1 MDESREYLFQEQG
14 ADAPLNVGNLS
25 AGLKSFIIIKLLLE
39 NHSLRERDV
48 LILDEPE
55 IHLHPEWQMKYAEII
70 VLLQKEFDLTVI
82 LTTHSSHFL
91 EALQLYARIHKQ
103 EKKCNYYLT
112 EQSDYGCVLKDM
124 TDDITQIYSQLVD
137 PSIILNKMRYKVEET
152 EDE

>member
-1 MDESREYLFQEQG
+1 
-14 ADAPLNVGNLS
+14 
-25 AGLKSFIIIKLLLE
+25 
-39 NHSLRERDV
+39 
-48 LILDEPE
+48 
-55 IHLHPEWQMKYAEII
+55 MKYAEII
-70 VLLQKEFDLTVI
+70 VLFRKEFDLTVI

-103 EKKCNYYLT
+103 EEKCNYYLT

-124 TDDITQIYSQLVD
+124 TDDISQIYSQLVD